1 VQQGV
6 EWDGDCGHVWEVV
19 VGGVVTSRAHSTVTM
34 LEVHDAGEKMMVT
47 DMFVMA
53 PAVDRL

>member
-1 VQQGV
+1 
-6 EWDGDCGHVWEVV
+6 
-19 VGGVVTSRAHSTVTM
+19 M